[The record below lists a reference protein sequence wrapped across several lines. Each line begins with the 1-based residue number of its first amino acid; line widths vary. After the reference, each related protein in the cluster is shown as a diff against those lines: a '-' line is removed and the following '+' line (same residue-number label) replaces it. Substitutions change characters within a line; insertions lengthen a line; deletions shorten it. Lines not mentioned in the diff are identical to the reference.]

1 MQNQD
6 RYDVKTKVD
15 NRAQEQLTWPPFIMK
30 NSPFNAIFL
39 AAVVVSSLWSVW
51 LCYTVIARNRELRQ
65 LQARFAGVN
74 HNQQLLASLANDAV
88 EYSKKNPAIEPLLE
102 SIGIKP
108 RGTNATTPATSTNKP
123 AGK

>member
-1 MQNQD
+1 
-6 RYDVKTKVD
+6 
-15 NRAQEQLTWPPFIMK
+15 MK

-51 LCYTVIARNRELRQ
+51 LCYTVISRTRELRE
-65 LQARFAGVN
+65 LQGRANGVN
-74 HNQQLLASLANDAV
+74 YRAVGVQSLVNDAV

-102 SIGIKP
+102 SLGVKQ
-108 RGTNATTPATSTNKP
+108 RTNAAVTNKP